1 MTSAASSMTVADRLP
16 LRSRASRVPYRTLL
30 AGGVVALCLVP
41 RVALAGEPAHARGRA
56 DELFKEGRA
65 LLDANKL
72 DEACPKLAESQRL
85 DPGAG
90 TLLALAL
97 CHEGQGKTATAR
109 KELEEAARLGRS
121 VGRNDL
127 ADAAEKRARAMEPQL
142 SRLVV
147 RMPEGGAD
155 YDVRCDG
162 AAVDAETRGKP
173 IAVDPGDHKI
183 EVSARGKKS
192 RTYSVRVSGAGVLEI
207 LVDPLEESAAPAASA
222 AAKAAPAKAAR
233 VTPVSEPA
241 VPPDSSSGGAQRAIG
256 LTLGGIGLVGLGT
269 GAYFTGRGFSQS
281 AEAKRACPTTA
292 CPEGFADE
300 ANDRAKS
307 SFAAGVVSVSVG
319 TVLLATGV
327 IVYLTAPSK
336 PASSASKATPP
347 KRTARVVPEA
357 GPTQLGVGF
366 VGTF

>member
-1 MTSAASSMTVADRLP
+1 MTSAASSMTVADRSS
-16 LRSRASRVPYRTLL
+16 LRSRVTRVILAS
-30 AGGVVALCLVP
+30 GVAAACFVP
-41 RVALAGEPAHARGRA
+41 RVALAGEPAHGRA
-56 DELFKEGRA
+56 DELFREGRA
-65 LLDANKL
+65 LLDAKKL

-85 DPGAG
+85 EPGAG

-127 ADAAEKRARAMEPQL
+127 ADAAERRARAMEPQL

-147 RMPEGGAD
+147 RMPEGSSD

-162 AAVDAETRGKP
+162 APLDAEARGTP

-183 EVSARGKKS
+183 DVSARGKRS

-207 LVDPLEESAAPAASA
+207 LVDPLEDASAPAPAAA
-222 AAKAAPAKAAR
+222 AAPKPAPAKAAR
-233 VTPVSEPA
+233 VTPVSEAPA
-241 VPPDSSSGGAQRAIG
+241 LPDSSSGGGAQRAIG
-256 LTLGGIGLVGLGT
+256 LTLGAVGLVGLGT

-292 CPEGFADE
+292 CPDGFADD

-336 PASSASKATPP
+336 AATSASPAAPP

-357 GPTQLGVGF
+357 GPTQLGLGF